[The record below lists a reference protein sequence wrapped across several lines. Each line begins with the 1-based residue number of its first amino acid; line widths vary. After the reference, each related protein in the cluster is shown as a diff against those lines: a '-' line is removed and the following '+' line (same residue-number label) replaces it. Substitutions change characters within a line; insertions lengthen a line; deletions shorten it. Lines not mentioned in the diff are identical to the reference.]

1 MVKTLHFIQTCYKR
15 PLYINVI
22 YFVVDYYHILCVLN
36 YNDSNVSNSD
46 YYHHHNHHQKQDLC
60 SIIDKYISEGYLVI
74 YAAECN
80 TPTQP
85 VVQNMIQNRI
95 NADNLTKDTSL
106 IITNPDI
113 IYCIEKCTNA
123 KMMLEAQKS
132 FIFNLRKNESLT
144 KDKIVMIITPE
155 QFFERGIYTLYLD
168 YERLLADDNT
178 IINSEFNNVL
188 FEKICCYDVNLI
200 EKLSFADLIHLL
212 NAHSYTIHKGDIYTE
227 WCQQKLLNLVHRGV
241 IKAIGDTSENIMFKV
256 LEIVFDRE
264 EEYSII
270 IKPDIFE
277 NRVRKMMGEKVAD
290 IVFSNISRE
299 IMKEIIFNQ
308 DVL

>member
-1 MVKTLHFIQTCYKR
+1 M
-15 PLYINVI
+15 
-22 YFVVDYYHILCVLN
+22 DYYHILCVLK
-36 YNDSNVSNSD
+36 YADSNVSNSG
-46 YYHHHNHHQKQDLC
+46 YHHNHHQKQDLC

-74 YAAECN
+74 YAAEYN

-95 NADNLTKDTSL
+95 NADNLTKDTSSL
-106 IITNPDI
+106 IITNLDT
-113 IYCIEKCTNA
+113 IYSIEKSTNA

-144 KDKIVMIITPE
+144 KDKIVMIVTPE
-155 QFFERGIYTLYLD
+155 QFFERGIYPLYLD

-178 IINSEFNNVL
+178 IINDEFNNIL

-200 EKLSFADLIHLL
+200 EKLSFAGLIHLL
-212 NAHSYTIHKGDIYTE
+212 NAHSYTIHKGGIYTE

-241 IKAIGDTSENIMFKV
+241 IKAIGDTSEKIMFKV

-264 EEYSII
+264 EDSLI

-299 IMKEIIFNQ
+299 IMKEIIFNH
-308 DVL
+308 DVV

>member
-1 MVKTLHFIQTCYKR
+1 M
-15 PLYINVI
+15 
-22 YFVVDYYHILCVLN
+22 DYYHILCVLK
-36 YNDSNVSNSD
+36 YTDSNVSNSG
-46 YYHHHNHHQKQDLC
+46 YHHNHHQKQDLC

-74 YAAECN
+74 YAAEYN

-95 NADNLTKDTSL
+95 NADNLTKDTSSL
-106 IITNPDI
+106 KITNPDI
-113 IYCIEKCTNA
+113 IYSIEKCTNA

-144 KDKIVMIITPE
+144 KNKIVMIVTPE
-155 QFFERGIYTLYLD
+155 QFFERGIYPLYLD

-178 IINSEFNNVL
+178 IINDEFNNVL

-212 NAHSYTIHKGDIYTE
+212 NAHSYTIHKGGIYTE
-227 WCQQKLLNLVHRGV
+227 WSQQKLLNLVHRGV
-241 IKAIGDTSENIMFKV
+241 IKAIGHISEKIMFKV

-264 EEYSII
+264 EDSII

-277 NRVRKMMGEKVAD
+277 IRVRKMMGEKVAD

-299 IMKEIIFNQ
+299 IMKEIIFNH
-308 DVL
+308 DVV

>member
-1 MVKTLHFIQTCYKR
+1 M
-15 PLYINVI
+15 
-22 YFVVDYYHILCVLN
+22 DYYHILCVLK
-36 YNDSNVSNSD
+36 YADSNVSNSG
-46 YYHHHNHHQKQDLC
+46 YHHNHHQKQDLC

-80 TPTQP
+80 TPTQT

-106 IITNPDI
+106 KITNPNI
-113 IYCIEKCTNA
+113 IYSIEKSTNA

-144 KDKIVMIITPE
+144 KDKIVMIVTPE
-155 QFFERGIYTLYLD
+155 QFFERGIYPLYLD

-178 IINSEFNNVL
+178 IINDEFNKIL

-212 NAHSYTIHKGDIYTE
+212 NAHSYTIHKGGIYTE

-241 IKAIGDTSENIMFKV
+241 IKAIGYTSEKIMFKV

-264 EEYSII
+264 DDSLI

-299 IMKEIIFNQ
+299 IIKEIIFNQ
-308 DVL
+308 DVV

>member
-1 MVKTLHFIQTCYKR
+1 M
-15 PLYINVI
+15 
-22 YFVVDYYHILCVLN
+22 DYSHILCVLN
-36 YNDSNVSNSD
+36 YTDSDVSNSS
-46 YYHHHNHHQKQDLC
+46 YHHNHHQKQDLC

-74 YAAECN
+74 YAAEYN

-106 IITNPDI
+106 IITNSNI
-113 IYCIEKCTNA
+113 IYSIEKSTNA

-155 QFFERGIYTLYLD
+155 QFFERGIYPLYLD
-168 YERLLADDNT
+168 YERLLNDDNT
-178 IINSEFNNVL
+178 IINGKFNNVI

-200 EKLSFADLIHLL
+200 KKLSFADLIHLL
-212 NAHSYTIHKGDIYTE
+212 NAHSYTIHKGGIYTE
-227 WCQQKLLNLVHRGV
+227 WCQQKVLNLIHRGV
-241 IKAIGDTSENIMFKV
+241 IKAIGNISEKITFKV
-256 LEIVFDRE
+256 LEIVFDSE
-264 EEYSII
+264 EDSII
-270 IKPDIFE
+270 IKPDMFE
-277 NRVRKMMGEKVAD
+277 NRVRKIMGMKEAD
-290 IVFSNISRE
+290 IVFSNILRE

-308 DVL
+308 NIG

>member
-1 MVKTLHFIQTCYKR
+1 M
-15 PLYINVI
+15 
-22 YFVVDYYHILCVLN
+22 DYSHILCVLN
-36 YNDSNVSNSD
+36 YTDSDVSNSS
-46 YYHHHNHHQKQDLC
+46 YHHNHHQKQDLC

-74 YAAECN
+74 YAAEYN

-106 IITNPDI
+106 IITNSNI
-113 IYCIEKCTNA
+113 IYSIEKCTNA

-155 QFFERGIYTLYLD
+155 QFFERGIYPLYLD
-168 YERLLADDNT
+168 YERLLDDDNT
-178 IINSEFNNVL
+178 IINGKFNNVI

-200 EKLSFADLIHLL
+200 KKLSFADLIHLL
-212 NAHSYTIHKGDIYTE
+212 NAHSYTIHKGGIYTE
-227 WCQQKLLNLVHRGV
+227 WCQQKVLNLIHRGV
-241 IKAIGDTSENIMFKV
+241 IKAIGDISEKIMFKV
-256 LEIVFDRE
+256 LEIVFDSE
-264 EEYSII
+264 EDSII
-270 IKPDIFE
+270 IKPDMFE
-277 NRVRKMMGEKVAD
+277 NRVRKIMGMKEAD
-290 IVFSNISRE
+290 IVFSNILRE

-308 DVL
+308 YTV

>member
-1 MVKTLHFIQTCYKR
+1 M
-15 PLYINVI
+15 
-22 YFVVDYYHILCVLN
+22 DYYHILCVLK
-36 YNDSNVSNSD
+36 YADSNVSNSG
-46 YYHHHNHHQKQDLC
+46 YHHNHHQKQDLC

-80 TPTQP
+80 TPTQT

-106 IITNPDI
+106 KITNPNI
-113 IYCIEKCTNA
+113 IYSIEKSTNA

-132 FIFNLRKNESLT
+132 FIFNLRKNESLI
-144 KDKIVMIITPE
+144 KDKIVMIVTPE
-155 QFFERGIYTLYLD
+155 QFFERGIYPLYLD

-178 IINSEFNNVL
+178 IINDEFNNVL

-212 NAHSYTIHKGDIYTE
+212 NAHSYTIHKGGIYTE

-241 IKAIGDTSENIMFKV
+241 IKALGYTSEKIMFKV
-256 LEIVFDRE
+256 LEIVFDKE
-264 EEYSII
+264 DDSLI

-277 NRVRKMMGEKVAD
+277 NRVRQMMGEKVAD

-299 IMKEIIFNQ
+299 IIKEIIFNQ
-308 DVL
+308 DVV

>member
-1 MVKTLHFIQTCYKR
+1 
-15 PLYINVI
+15 
-22 YFVVDYYHILCVLN
+22 VDYYHILCVSK
-36 YNDSNVSNSD
+36 YTDSNVSNSG
-46 YYHHHNHHQKQDLC
+46 YHHNHHQKQDLC

-74 YAAECN
+74 YAAEYN

-95 NADNLTKDTSL
+95 NADNLTKDTSSL

-113 IYCIEKCTNA
+113 IYSIEKSTNA

-144 KDKIVMIITPE
+144 KDKIVMIITPQ
-155 QFFERGIYTLYLD
+155 QFFERGIYPLYLD
-168 YERLLADDNT
+168 YERVSDDNNT
-178 IINSEFNNVL
+178 IIDGEFNNVL

-212 NAHSYTIHKGDIYTE
+212 NAHSYTIHKGGIYAE

-241 IKAIGDTSENIMFKV
+241 IKAIGDISEKIMFKV

-264 EEYSII
+264 EDSLI
-270 IKPDIFE
+270 IKPDRFE

-290 IVFSNISRE
+290 IVFSNILRE

-308 DVL
+308 DVV

>member
-1 MVKTLHFIQTCYKR
+1 M
-15 PLYINVI
+15 
-22 YFVVDYYHILCVLN
+22 DYYHILCVLK
-36 YNDSNVSNSD
+36 YADSNVSNSG
-46 YYHHHNHHQKQDLC
+46 YHHNHHQKQDLC

-80 TPTQP
+80 TPTQT

-106 IITNPDI
+106 KITNPNI
-113 IYCIEKCTNA
+113 IYSIEKSTNA

-144 KDKIVMIITPE
+144 KDKIVMIVTPE
-155 QFFERGIYTLYLD
+155 QFFERGIYPLYLD

-178 IINSEFNNVL
+178 IINDELNKII

-212 NAHSYTIHKGDIYTE
+212 NAHSYTIHKGGIYTE

-241 IKAIGDTSENIMFKV
+241 IKAIGYTSEKIMFKV

-264 EEYSII
+264 DDSLI

-299 IMKEIIFNQ
+299 IIKEIIFNQ
-308 DVL
+308 DVV

>member
-1 MVKTLHFIQTCYKR
+1 M
-15 PLYINVI
+15 
-22 YFVVDYYHILCVLN
+22 DYYHILCVLK
-36 YNDSNVSNSD
+36 YADSNVSNSG
-46 YYHHHNHHQKQDLC
+46 YHHNHHQKQDLC

-80 TPTQP
+80 TPTQT

-106 IITNPDI
+106 KITNPNI
-113 IYCIEKCTNA
+113 IYSIEKSTNA

-144 KDKIVMIITPE
+144 KDKIVMIVTPE
-155 QFFERGIYTLYLD
+155 QFFERGIYPLYLD

-178 IINSEFNNVL
+178 INNDEFNKIL
-188 FEKICCYDVNLI
+188 FEKICCYDLNLI

-212 NAHSYTIHKGDIYTE
+212 NAHSYTIHKGGIYTE

-241 IKAIGDTSENIMFKV
+241 IKALGYTSEKIMFKV
-256 LEIVFDRE
+256 LEIVFDKE
-264 EEYSII
+264 DDSLI

-277 NRVRKMMGEKVAD
+277 NRVRQMMGEKVAD

-299 IMKEIIFNQ
+299 IIKEIIFNQ
-308 DVL
+308 DVV